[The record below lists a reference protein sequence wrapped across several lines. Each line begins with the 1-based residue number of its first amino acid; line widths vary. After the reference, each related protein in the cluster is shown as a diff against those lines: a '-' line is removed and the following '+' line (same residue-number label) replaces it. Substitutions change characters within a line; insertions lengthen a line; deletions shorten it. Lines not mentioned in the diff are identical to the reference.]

1 MNWSDVITL
10 YVSNSL
16 CVANKGMKAF
26 IAETNAQYKKLIL
39 DAINNCVPKEYSKAV
54 VVNKEKVI
62 EVFQFYAD
70 NHKEG
75 KDVQ

>member
-26 IAETNAQYKKLIL
+26 IAETNAQYEKLIL
-39 DAINNCVPKEYSKAV
+39 DAINGCLPPDISKVV

-75 KDVQ
+75 KE